1 MVKTLATMASTRV
14 SKFISDEQVRNL
26 RQSSIIRS
34 QENGE
39 LLDSF
44 EDSFLDSHEEEHEES
59 VSLEEPPSPSLLR
72 YLRRPA
78 EMMPQPQNGA
88 VAGTRSPSPLEPP
101 MITFSSSGRF
111 RSGGAMMRLREE
123 TQPIDDEPQGSQT
136 ASKVA
141 TAEIHPQPYETVVTV
156 TEGPDV
162 SSTAEATADSRTEL
176 LDLSAATQIV
186 SAEEEAREPLQESGA
201 QPTEAGDY
209 EESPALKRRVEPQ
222 QENGAKP
229 TVTEASDYEESPAL
243 KHRVE
248 PQQENG
254 AKPTVTEASDYE
266 ESPALKHRVEP
277 QQENGA
283 KPTVTEASDYEESPA
298 LKHRVEP
305 QQENGAK
312 PTVTEA
318 SDYEES
324 PALKAPSRVW
334 QGRVA
339 SGSLGF
345 VDVGPLAT
353 VVSPEGQVLGQ
364 LLEESAILADTEIK
378 LEVEG
383 ENGLERVASPDSA
396 VSSSS
401 HGYDTVHS
409 GEASPYE
416 DPTTLEHGGPVS
428 AGPVLFSPVASTSTV
443 PTIPG
448 RSTEPQEGA
457 VFLLTAGRGLV
468 NLRPGYRTTVLFP
481 TPGSSAVSS
490 SDGDEGC
497 MIAYEVEH

>member
-1 MVKTLATMASTRV
+1 MDGHKEAVRVLLMVKTLATMASTRV

-209 EESPALKRRVEPQ
+209 EESPALNR
-222 QENGAKP
+222 
-229 TVTEASDYEESPAL
+229 
-243 KHRVE
+243 RVE